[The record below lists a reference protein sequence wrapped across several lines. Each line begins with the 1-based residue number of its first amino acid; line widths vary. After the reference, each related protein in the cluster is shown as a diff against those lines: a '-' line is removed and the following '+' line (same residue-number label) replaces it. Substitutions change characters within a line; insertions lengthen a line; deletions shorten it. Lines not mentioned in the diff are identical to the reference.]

1 MNNDLKQLAEAIMDA
16 NSRIADETAH
26 VKDLYAQAKS
36 KGYDVKIL
44 RKVIKLIEGD
54 KVEAEK
60 EVLVLTNT
68 YLSNLEQG
76 ELF

>member
-1 MNNDLKQLAEAIMDA
+1 MNNDLKNLAEAIMDA
-16 NSRIADETAH
+16 NSRISDEQAH

-36 KGYDVKIL
+36 KGYDAKIL
-44 RKVIKLIEGD
+44 RKVIKLIEDD
-54 KVEAEK
+54 KIEAEK
-60 EVLVLTNT
+60 EVLALTNT